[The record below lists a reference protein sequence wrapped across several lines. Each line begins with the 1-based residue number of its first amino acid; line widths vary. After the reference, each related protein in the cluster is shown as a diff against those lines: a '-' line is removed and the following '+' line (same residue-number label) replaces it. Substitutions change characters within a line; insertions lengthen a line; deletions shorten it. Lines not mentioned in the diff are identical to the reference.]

1 MGGGM
6 RAGAGDW
13 SSWLIGS
20 WRTIGFV
27 AGSAALI
34 YLSVVLSVRFLGQ
47 RRTLAQ
53 MTIFDFAVAVAL
65 GTIVGRT
72 ATTARPSYVQGITA
86 ALTLLVVHNAV
97 SWLRL
102 RMPASRQWFGRSPIT
117 LVVDGSIDTSAL
129 RRAHLTP
136 DDLYT
141 ALRER
146 GVSSLADVQLALL
159 ESRGAF
165 SVITNSAGGADLWP
179 VRVP

>member
-1 MGGGM
+1 MG
-6 RAGAGDW
+6 AA
-13 SSWLIGS
+13 SWDGWLLGS

-27 AGSAALI
+27 AASAALI
-34 YLSVVLSVRFLGQ
+34 CLSVVLSVRFLGP

-65 GTIVGRT
+65 GTIIGRT

-86 ALTLLVVHNAV
+86 ALALLVVHNGV
-97 SWLRL
+97 SWLRI
-102 RMPASRQWFGRSPIT
+102 RIPVSRQWFGRSPIT
-117 LVVDGSIDTSAL
+117 LVVDGRIDTGAL
-129 RRAHLTP
+129 RKAHLTP
-136 DDLYT
+136 EDLFT

-165 SVITNSAGGADLWP
+165 SVITDSAGDADLWP
-179 VRVP
+179 ARAP